1 MATSV
6 PVPSPQTLASSQSRV
21 RELKQLNRALRA
33 EMAVLGVALEDDERA
48 EQLRAAEREKAE
60 KAKRLEKQQAEQHAA
75 MVQQVVQSLQLL
87 RDARKEPRVAKFLSK
102 EVQSAADELER
113 TAIEL
118 GILEGATPPVAPST
132 PSTSARHELFG
143 LIRPSSSL
151 SSSSSSSSSDD
162 EDRAGVVLPSAR
174 SWIERAVAA
183 GVPPPKRRDGGVAV
197 SSAMLES
204 LARDTER
211 VLRSADEAMLTAGAV
226 AEADVVGED
235 RVRRYRDAQKQR
247 QRDELM
253 RTRVPRPEL

>member
-151 SSSSSSSSSDD
+151 SSTSSSSSDD

-183 GVPPPKRRDGGVAV
+183 GVPPPKRRVGGVAV